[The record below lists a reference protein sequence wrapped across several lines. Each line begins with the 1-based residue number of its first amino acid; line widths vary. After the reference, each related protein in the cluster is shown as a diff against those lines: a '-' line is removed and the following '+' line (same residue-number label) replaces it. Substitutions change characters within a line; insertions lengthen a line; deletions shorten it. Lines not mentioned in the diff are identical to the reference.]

1 MVYRKTSKAALTLL
15 RSCWRTD
22 LKNFLVVNLFVKNE
36 AQDEW
41 FVRNVARLRPHVDPD
56 DEVAETKTKGWENDQ
71 LGVNNLSMFTVVPE
85 GFFL

>member
-1 MVYRKTSKAALTLL
+1 MVYRKTSKAALPLL

-36 AQDEW
+36 AQDERL
-41 FVRNVARLRPHVDPD
+41 VGNVARLRPHVDPD
-56 DEVAETKTKGWENDQ
+56 DEVAETKGWENDQ